1 MIKLAGA
8 RRGEIIDQTY
18 VGNNRVR
25 LSYKIPLSECIADF
39 HDKIK
44 EASSGYS
51 TMGFHVAELRESP
64 LARMDFRVAG
74 EKIGGMSLIVD
85 RDSSVKRARAV
96 VVKLREQI
104 PRHSFKVAIQAV
116 IGGKIVASE
125 HIAPY
130 RKDVTAG
137 CYGGHVERKKKLLE
151 KQKRGKKRMKTFGKV
166 DVPQAA
172 FLSVTSRD

>member
-1 MIKLAGA
+1 MIKLAGR
-8 RRGEIIDQTY
+8 RRGEIVDQTY

-44 EASSGYS
+44 ELSSGYC
-51 TMGFHVAELRESP
+51 TMGFNVAEVRESP

-74 EKIGGMSLIVD
+74 EKIDGLSMIVD
-85 RDSSVKRARAV
+85 RDSSTKRARAV
-96 VVKLREQI
+96 VLKLKENI
-104 PRHSFKVAIQAV
+104 PRHSFKVAIQAL

-125 HIAPY
+125 HIQPY
-130 RKDVTAG
+130 RKDVT
-137 CYGGHVERKKKLLE
+137 GGKISGLDRKKKLLE
-151 KQKRGKKRMKTFGKV
+151 KQKKGKKRMKTFGRV

-172 FLSVTSRD
+172 FLSVNSRD